1 MPGETICLDCDVWT
15 EVPDRTIIKAGTV
28 YVGKDFIP
36 DQEGKPLYEV
46 RVYVR
51 KIMTSYKIS
60 DIDNIENLISN
71 QPGEDLKSAFA
82 QIYRALNHINCTT
95 TQFGE
100 IQYVAHDAMMMII
113 GSIGMQYT
121 STKVPTEKLVDHLQV
136 LFDLKMLCNNNGTI
150 ATPHHLLTKPR

>member
-36 DQEGKPLYEV
+36 GNDGKPLYEV

-60 DIDNIENLISN
+60 DVNNIENLISD
-71 QPGEDLKSAFA
+71 QPGEDVKSAVD
-82 QIYRALNHINCTT
+82 QVLRVLNHVNHTT
-95 TQFGE
+95 AQFGE
-100 IQYVAHDAMMMII
+100 VQCVAEDAMVLIL
-113 GSIGMQYT
+113 GSLGMQYT
-121 STKVPTEKLVDHLQV
+121 STTVTTEKLVGHLQV
-136 LFDLKMLCNNNGTI
+136 LFDLKLLCNNNGTI
-150 ATPHHLLTKPR
+150 ADTHHLFARP